1 MSTSPDPWTQLAV
14 NVAITTFTH
23 PMGYVKT
30 LIQVGYEPIQP
41 TIGKNMF
48 FRKTLLLPGFF
59 KYAGHIKNVDGFFGL
74 YRGLSSRILSS
85 VCGNLAARVTS
96 QKLEEH
102 FPSQE
107 NAKTES
113 KKSETVST
121 HEFLVE
127 SGKLTVSH
135 CCAAVVSHPF
145 QVVAV
150 RSMVQFVGK
159 ETKYSGFLAPY
170 REVYNENGIMGFFAG
185 LVPRV
190 LMDILTLW
198 LARTMFHIFNTY
210 ILDENM
216 SNAKEVR
223 SYMHAITGF
232 VAGMITYPL
241 GLVSTLMT
249 VNESGLVAGSPPFMP
264 VYPTW
269 RDCWRD
275 LSERGLLKRG
285 SSLFF
290 RPYHA
295 HAVSI
300 ETQPLTPLD

>member
-30 LIQVGYEPIQP
+30 LIQVGFEPIP
-41 TIGKNMF
+41 PKIGKNLF

-59 KYAGHIKNVDGFFGL
+59 QYVGHIRKVDGFFGL
-74 YRGLSSRILSS
+74 YRGVGARIFAS
-85 VCGNLAARVTS
+85 VSGNLVARITS

-107 NAKTES
+107 SENTES
-113 KKSETVST
+113 KKGAKLTT
-121 HEFLVE
+121 NEFLTE
-127 SGKLTVSH
+127 SAKLTVSH

-145 QVVAV
+145 QVIAV
-150 RSMVQFVGK
+150 RSMVQFIGR
-159 ETKYSGFLAPY
+159 EIKYNGFIAPF

-190 LMDILTLW
+190 LMDVLTLW
-198 LARTMFHIFNTY
+198 LARTMFHIFNNY
-210 ILDENM
+210 ILDDNM

-232 VAGMITYPL
+232 VAGMMTYPL

-249 VNESGLVAGSPPFMP
+249 VNESGLAAGSPPFTP

-269 RDCWRD
+269 RDCWSD

-290 RPYHA
+290 RPYQANAVAIEA
-295 HAVSI
+295 H
-300 ETQPLTPLD
+300 PMTPLD